1 MRREAFIIDAA
12 PSKISV
18 RYTDVYVTRAF
29 RKIGLALLDCLK
41 RAEEVATE
49 YMWDEIWS
57 GWKDIDA
64 LKNGVNNVSN
74 SSDLYP

>member
-1 MRREAFIIDAA
+1 MTSYRRQTPLYSNLMRREAFIIDLA

-49 YMWDEIWS
+49 YMWTKS
-57 GWKDIDA
+57 GRRDGKTSM
-64 LKNGVNNVSN
+64 L
-74 SSDLYP
+74 

>member
-1 MRREAFIIDAA
+1 MEAFIIDYLA

-49 YMWDEIWS
+49 YMDEIWS
-57 GWKDIDA
+57 QGMERHRCF
-64 LKNGVNNVSN
+64 KNMV
-74 SSDLYP
+74 